1 MIYLHGYKFGIKKSK
16 FHEGW
21 MSSLARGG
29 EGERE
34 GEGHGVGEGGHPS
47 LSSLYFRSRNAT
59 SIQKAASL
67 IQNKFPAI
75 AVAATRVK
83 LKLSTSVMF
92 GMKGNY
98 SKAIAACPRSFRKK
112 ICFSS
117 LKRINK
123 EIFAE
128 KRDAREEKK
137 RKYTR
142 TVRMNFIHML
152 NMPFNVFSF
161 LQIIVIFPVPKYLCS
176 K

>member
-1 MIYLHGYKFGIKKSK
+1 
-16 FHEGW
+16 
-21 MSSLARGG
+21 
-29 EGERE
+29 
-34 GEGHGVGEGGHPS
+34 
-47 LSSLYFRSRNAT
+47 
-59 SIQKAASL
+59 
-67 IQNKFPAI
+67 
-75 AVAATRVK
+75 
-83 LKLSTSVMF
+83 MF
-92 GMKGNY
+92 GKKANY
-98 SKAIAACPRSFRKK
+98 SKVIAACPRSYSQS
-112 ICFSS
+112 SS

-152 NMPFNVFSF
+152 NMHFNVFSF

>member
-1 MIYLHGYKFGIKKSK
+1 
-16 FHEGW
+16 
-21 MSSLARGG
+21 
-29 EGERE
+29 
-34 GEGHGVGEGGHPS
+34 
-47 LSSLYFRSRNAT
+47 
-59 SIQKAASL
+59 
-67 IQNKFPAI
+67 
-75 AVAATRVK
+75 
-83 LKLSTSVMF
+83 MF
-92 GMKGNY
+92 GKKVNY
-98 SKAIAACPRSFRKK
+98 SKAIAACPRSYSVHNLSEKK

-142 TVRMNFIHML
+142 TVRMNFIHIL

>member
-1 MIYLHGYKFGIKKSK
+1 MDKFIGQGRRSGEEK
-16 FHEGW
+16 
-21 MSSLARGG
+21 G
-29 EGERE
+29 EGKGQ

-47 LSSLYFRSRNAT
+47 LSSLYFRSRK
-59 SIQKAASL
+59 S
-67 IQNKFPAI
+67 KFPAI

-83 LKLSTSVMF
+83 LKLPTSVMF
-92 GMKGNY
+92 GKRENY
-98 SKAIAACPRSFRKK
+98 SKAIAACPRSYSQSFGKK
-112 ICFSS
+112 VCSSS

-161 LQIIVIFPVPKYLCS
+161 LQLIVIFPVPKYLCS

>member
-1 MIYLHGYKFGIKKSK
+1 M
-16 FHEGW
+16 
-21 MSSLARGG
+21 
-29 EGERE
+29 
-34 GEGHGVGEGGHPS
+34 
-47 LSSLYFRSRNAT
+47 
-59 SIQKAASL
+59 
-67 IQNKFPAI
+67 
-75 AVAATRVK
+75 AATRVK

-92 GMKGNY
+92 GKKANY
-98 SKAIAACPRSFRKK
+98 SKAIAACPRSYSQSFRKK
-112 ICFSS
+112 KIRFSS

-142 TVRMNFIHML
+142 TRTVRMNFIHIL

-161 LQIIVIFPVPKYLCS
+161 LQIIVIFPVAKYLCS

>member
-1 MIYLHGYKFGIKKSK
+1 MDKFIGQ
-16 FHEGW
+16 GR
-21 MSSLARGG
+21 RGG
-29 EGERE
+29 EEKGEGKGQ

-47 LSSLYFRSRNAT
+47 LSSLYFRSR
-59 SIQKAASL
+59 KC
-67 IQNKFPAI
+67 KFPAI

-92 GMKGNY
+92 SKKANY
-98 SKAIAACPRSFRKK
+98 SKAIAACPRSYTQSFGKK
-112 ICFSS
+112 FCSTS

-137 RKYTR
+137 RKYTRTR

-161 LQIIVIFPVPKYLCS
+161 LQIIVIFPVSKYLCS
-176 K
+176 KWKFK